1 MRWTEIFK
9 ELFWDFVV
17 FVTSRVQGVLLMI
30 GLYLLVV
37 LAYASLPL
45 AIWVVLKILGV
56 DVWP

>member
-1 MRWTEIFK
+1 MRWTEILE

-17 FVTSRVQGVLLMI
+17 FLRGGLLMI